1 MIYVNGCSFTNGIDV
16 ADYLLA
22 GYPPELTFNQAC
34 SEINNGTMRAKVQS
48 YYNWTSIEYD
58 KIVEGTTQ
66 LNYAGYTNRQKRKLR
81 WSAVLSDIL
90 DKEIIDNSSPGC
102 DNYSIYIRTCN
113 DVHDLRKQGIEVE
126 KIIVQF
132 TCRTRHAYIKE
143 ITPESEEIYGESYLN
158 MNKID
163 DQFFVRSINHA
174 NINHPNYSTAEKYFL
189 ETDNS
194 RALELDMPLTSRLLN
209 YFSKLKMYKDAIHG
223 ATGIEPIIV
232 DGLFLHMDL
241 ISSQGYDLLNGLD
254 KDTYFSRIVSSVF
267 PYGIDSMANMCH
279 GDAVSLTSGMHFTKE
294 VHELFAKHLAGKYFN
309 E

>member
-34 SEINNGTMRAKVQS
+34 EEINNGTMREKVQN
-48 YYNWTSIEYD
+48 YYNWTNIEYD
-58 KIVEGTTQ
+58 KIVEGTTK

-90 DKEIIDNSSPGC
+90 GKEVVDNSAPGS

-113 DVHDLRKQGIEVE
+113 DIYNLRKQGVKVD

-143 ITPESEEIYGESYLN
+143 ILPESEEIYGDNYLN
-158 MNKID
+158 MNKIN

-174 NINHPNYSTAEKYFL
+174 NMNNPNYSIAEKYFL
-189 ETDNS
+189 ETDNY
-194 RALELDMPLTSRLLN
+194 RALELDMPLKTRLLN
-209 YFSKLKMYKDAIHG
+209 YFNKLKMYKDAIHG
-223 ATGIEPIIV
+223 ATGIEPIVV
-232 DGLFLHMDL
+232 DGLFLHMEL
-241 ISSQGYDLLNGLD
+241 ISSQSYFLLDNLD
-254 KDTYFSRIVSSVF
+254 ADTYFGRIVSSLF
-267 PYGIDSMANMCH
+267 PHGIDSMANMCS
-279 GDAVSLTSGMHFTKE
+279 GDTISLTGGMHFTKE
-294 VHELFAKHLAGKYFN
+294 VHELFAQHLAKKYFN